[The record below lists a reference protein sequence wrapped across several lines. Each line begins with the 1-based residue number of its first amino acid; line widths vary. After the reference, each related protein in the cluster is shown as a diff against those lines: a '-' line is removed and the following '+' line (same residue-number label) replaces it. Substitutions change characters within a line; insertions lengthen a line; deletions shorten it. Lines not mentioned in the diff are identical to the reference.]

1 MKLAQRYLALVFIL
15 ILFTLTVANLPL
27 TIQAV
32 KSGIEANNGLTGL
45 AEKIKGAYLTDDFA
59 NKTSFV
65 DLAGLH
71 ARLTGRQKFNDVIT
85 LKNGMLA
92 YENESLGDAAG
103 SSSSVAKFSGWL
115 QDRGINFLY
124 VQCPYKMDM
133 TGSTLP
139 TGLENTVH
147 RNTDDMVDKLTALG
161 VPTLDL
167 RDALCSTVHDL
178 NDYFYATDHHWNAL
192 GAFLGFQLTAEA
204 LQSVFPQELAT
215 LPDVTDLDNWKVQ
228 IYPDR
233 FLGSQGKRVGKFYA
247 GVDDLV
253 VVTPDFPTTMSMSNL
268 KYRRFTSGTFEDA
281 ILQKMYLEDEVLYHK
296 QNHYSVYVGGDYP
309 LVQHRNVSAPVDKK
323 LLIIKDSFGVPYQ
336 SFMSTLF
343 TAVDAIDPRHY
354 TEQSIADYIMQ
365 YEPDIV
371 MLVINPNMIYQ
382 PHFTMFD
389 AEDAQAFYQL
399 DPIIQQDVT
408 VAATEAD
415 YNFASLAPGLENDT
429 LYRLD
434 LEGIDLTAGAVQGVT
449 VTLYERAT
457 KTQHANYIFDLDYC
471 KHSGDYTWYFRTPVT
486 ETPCELLFYAGMPG
500 ATGGNGLTFRKATVS
515 KATIAYPEGYVPQE
529 DVLLFQQDVTIH
541 PAESDY
547 QYETVQATLKPGAEY
562 RLSMAEI
569 TVDAGITDTVTA
581 SLYDTTTKTRLANHH
596 FALQNATAYAWDFTV
611 PEEASDGVRVLLYA
625 GKLGAT
631 NNIGITCTNVVLE
644 RTDLLPEEEKPQAAA
659 PVYTSLE
666 ARDVTIAPTEDSY
679 TYGSFHLS
687 LEPGAT
693 YSLSMQGI
701 TLDAGQASAID
712 LSLYHPVTKTH
723 LLLTSL
729 PIAQGESVWRFQ
741 APAGSDACQLLL
753 YAGPRGETA
762 GVGITLQG
770 LSLTK
775 EKDAPL
781 GDIVLQQSVSLEPA
795 NEDYHYTALN
805 ANLDSDTPY
814 RITVEG
820 VEFTAGQAEKLSL
833 SLYDPVTREQ
843 LVRGTIDLTADAP
856 YAWEFYTTME
866 DLSLWQVLVYAGER
880 GKTAN
885 VGLTIENLTIS
896 EVE

>member
-1 MKLAQRYLALVFIL
+1 
-15 ILFTLTVANLPL
+15 
-27 TIQAV
+27 
-32 KSGIEANNGLTGL
+32 
-45 AEKIKGAYLTDDFA
+45 
-59 NKTSFV
+59 
-65 DLAGLH
+65 
-71 ARLTGRQKFNDVIT
+71 
-85 LKNGMLA
+85 
-92 YENESLGDAAG
+92 
-103 SSSSVAKFSGWL
+103 
-115 QDRGINFLY
+115 
-124 VQCPYKMDM
+124 
-133 TGSTLP
+133 
-139 TGLENTVH
+139 
-147 RNTDDMVDKLTALG
+147 
-161 VPTLDL
+161 
-167 RDALCSTVHDL
+167 
-178 NDYFYATDHHWNAL
+178 
-192 GAFLGFQLTAEA
+192 
-204 LQSVFPQELAT
+204 
-215 LPDVTDLDNWKVQ
+215 
-228 IYPDR
+228 
-233 FLGSQGKRVGKFYA
+233 
-247 GVDDLV
+247 
-253 VVTPDFPTTMSMSNL
+253 
-268 KYRRFTSGTFEDA
+268 
-281 ILQKMYLEDEVLYHK
+281 
-296 QNHYSVYVGGDYP
+296 
-309 LVQHRNVSAPVDKK
+309 
-323 LLIIKDSFGVPYQ
+323 
-336 SFMSTLF
+336 
-343 TAVDAIDPRHY
+343 
-354 TEQSIADYIMQ
+354 
-365 YEPDIV
+365 
-371 MLVINPNMIYQ
+371 
-382 PHFTMFD
+382 
-389 AEDAQAFYQL
+389 
-399 DPIIQQDVT
+399 
-408 VAATEAD
+408 
-415 YNFASLAPGLENDT
+415 
-429 LYRLD
+429 
-434 LEGIDLTAGAVQGVT
+434 
-449 VTLYERAT
+449 
-457 KTQHANYIFDLDYC
+457 
-471 KHSGDYTWYFRTPVT
+471 
-486 ETPCELLFYAGMPG
+486 
-500 ATGGNGLTFRKATVS
+500 
-515 KATIAYPEGYVPQE
+515 VPQE

-596 FALQNATAYAWDFTV
+596 FALQNGTAYAWDFTV
-611 PEEASDGVRVLLYA
+611 PEDASDGVRVLLYA

-885 VGLTIENLTIS
+885 VGLTIEKLTIS